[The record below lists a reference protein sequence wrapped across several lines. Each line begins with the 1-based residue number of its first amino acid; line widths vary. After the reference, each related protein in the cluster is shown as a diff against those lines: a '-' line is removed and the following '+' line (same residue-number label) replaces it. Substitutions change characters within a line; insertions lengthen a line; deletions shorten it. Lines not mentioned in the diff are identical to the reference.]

1 MTGFDKDMNR
11 REFMKT
17 AAVTAGAIGLGAVGM
32 IGHTG
37 CSDSNSSSRSQV
49 LARVEVPEYL
59 EDLNLPV
66 YADMEDGDEV
76 YYALVIAL
84 ESELIAAN
92 VTYRVLDDYLPGV
105 RYLIA
110 WEDEDA
116 DREEAAKIVPVLYDD
131 GEHII
136 VRYRPELSE
145 LLPELGF
152 VLKIM
157 SSTPISYTDE
167 EAAVRMLVATAVDK
181 HAQVEAMINAVSE
194 DSIRSRLE
202 VLSGEKQVLVE
213 GTPYTFTTR
222 HTSSGEPVR
231 KATQYVYDQ
240 LKEMGL
246 NPYFQDWASEFEDYP
261 LKNRNVVGEITGQ
274 RNPEEIIILIAHLDS
289 ITNDK
294 NGLSP
299 GADDNG
305 SGCVALL
312 TAAEIMKGYQ
322 FQKTIRFVFTTGEE
336 QSLFGGEHHAGW
348 VKTQSQ
354 KIAAV
359 INLDMIAYCKKYND
373 QGKLQQQVKTRHHK
387 NRTGYAKD
395 EPIAN
400 TYLDVVKVYGLNAV
414 LDAFIEDDGE
424 PTSDHSPFWD
434 RKYGAIWVIEY
445 AEKGFLNPKMHT
457 KNDKIGDDTGK
468 DYLDFSYLAATVKA
482 SLGTGAHLA
491 EVMNL
496 L

>member
-1 MTGFDKDMNR
+1 MPGFDKDMNR

-17 AAVTAGAIGLGAVGM
+17 AAITAGALGLGAVSM

-37 CSDSNSSSRSQV
+37 CSDSSSSSGSLV

-76 YYALVIAL
+76 YYALVIASMNQL
-84 ESELIAAN
+84 NAAG
-92 VTYRVLDDYLPGV
+92 VSYRVLDDYRPGI

-152 VLKIM
+152 VLKII
-157 SSTPISYTDE
+157 SSTPINYTAEE
-167 EAAVRMLVATAVDK
+167 EAAARTLAPMAVDK
-181 HAQVEAMINAVSE
+181 HAKIEAMINAVSE
-194 DSIRSRLE
+194 DRIRSLLE
-202 VLSGEKQVLVE
+202 VLSGEKEVLMKDKLVR
-213 GTPYTFTTR
+213 FTTR
-222 HTSSGEPVR
+222 HTSSGEPVE
-231 KATQYVYDQ
+231 KATQYVYEQ
-240 LKEMGL
+240 LKDL

-274 RNPEEIIILIAHLDS
+274 KNPEEIIILIAHLDS

-312 TAAEIMKGYQ
+312 MAAEIMKDYQ
-322 FQKTIRFVFTTGEE
+322 FRKTIRFVFTTGEE
-336 QSLFGGEHHAGW
+336 QSLFGGEHHAERA
-348 VKTQSQ
+348 KTQNQ

-359 INLDMIAYCKKYND
+359 INLDMIAYCKKFND

-434 RKYGAIWVIEY
+434 RKYAAIWVIEY

-482 SLGTGAHLA
+482 SLGTAAHLA
-491 EVMNL
+491 EVMN
-496 L
+496 